1 MPRVSEEHL
10 ERRRRQIID
19 AARACFIRN
28 GLYET
33 SMQDIFAEA
42 NLSAGAVYRYFK
54 SKSEIVDEIVT
65 EGGGELQKALS
76 ALVGTD
82 PPPDPDRLCLAMCE
96 RITELASGNGP
107 ARLAIQAWA
116 MAAHDGRLAAKV
128 RQTMTTSR
136 DHWVTYVRRLA
147 ETGRLP
153 AGIDADAAGRVLFG
167 LFPGFIL
174 QLLLLGDAEPEE
186 FAAGVR
192 ALFPATAFTGV
203 PATAVTTATNA

>member
-1 MPRVSEEHL
+1 
-10 ERRRRQIID
+10 
-19 AARACFIRN
+19 
-28 GLYET
+28 
-33 SMQDIFAEA
+33 
-42 NLSAGAVYRYFK
+42 
-54 SKSEIVDEIVT
+54 
-65 EGGGELQKALS
+65 
-76 ALVGTD
+76 
-82 PPPDPDRLCLAMCE
+82 
-96 RITELASGNGP
+96 
-107 ARLAIQAWA
+107 

-153 AGIDADAAGRVLFG
+153 ADIDADAAGRVLFG

-203 PATAVTTATNA
+203 PATAVTTATTA

>member
-33 SMQDIFAEA
+33 SMQDIFAESG
-42 NLSAGAVYRYFK
+42 LSAGAVYRYFK
-54 SKSEIVDEIVT
+54 SKSEIVDEIVA
-65 EGGGELQKALS
+65 EGGGELQKVLS
-76 ALVGTD
+76 ALVDAD
-82 PPPDPDRLCLAMCE
+82 PLPDPDRLCLAMCE
-96 RITELASGNGP
+96 RITELATGNGP
-107 ARLAIQAWA
+107 GRLAIQAWA
-116 MAAHDGRLAAKV
+116 MAAHDGAVGEKV
-128 RQTMTTSR
+128 RQTMRTSR

-147 ETGRLP
+147 EAGRVP
-153 AGIDADAAGRVLFG
+153 ADIDAEAAGRVLFG

-174 QLLLLGDAEPEE
+174 QHLLLGDATPEG

-192 ALFPATAFTGV
+192 ALFPMTAFT
-203 PATAVTTATNA
+203 PAP